1 MHCNVIGDATHSRNQ
16 CKVQINK
23 DNLGCI
29 VTNSKTQA
37 SSSRHKI
44 HTKKDIL
51 RKENVFIEKA
61 MGTAHDSLLY
71 LDNFLGDNNRIGFGD
86 FKFPKC
92 LVVKLAV
99 VLVTVPGQNKSVV
112 NTTYGML
119 NILI

>member
-1 MHCNVIGDATHSRNQ
+1 MQKRMY
-16 CKVQINK
+16 KE
-23 DNLGCI
+23 
-29 VTNSKTQA
+29 
-37 SSSRHKI
+37 
-44 HTKKDIL
+44 
-51 RKENVFIEKA
+51 RKRYLLKKA

-112 NTTYGML
+112 NTTCGM
-119 NILI
+119 